1 MLFISTTHQ
10 PASDLGYL
18 LRKNPANLYEGKT
31 AFGTLK
37 VFYPEVSEEKTTAAF
52 VVEID
57 PIALVRRKEDQ
68 GSAEQYV
75 NDRPY
80 TANSYVSVGIA
91 EAFGSAMS
99 GGSKERPE
107 LAETPIPISI
117 RIPVLRAKKGED
129 LIRRIFEPL
138 GYRVEVTALPL
149 DEQFPEWG
157 ESFYFDVSLH
167 GTHRLCD
174 SLRHLYVLL
183 PVLDEKK
190 HYYMDKQEVDK
201 ILSKGQGWLADHPE
215 KSVILR
221 TSLGRKPSL
230 MREAFEQ
237 LSNAEPEF
245 KTPDEEAS
253 DTDEATNQP
262 VERAPK
268 KVTLHRQR
276 HDRVTELVRELKPKS
291 IIDLGCGEGKFIR
304 SIIPIQGIE
313 KIVGLELS
321 YYTLERATK
330 MLQLEDGGGR
340 YGHRVELIHGSLL
353 YRDARTEGFDV
364 ATVIEVIEHMEA
376 HRLPAF
382 AKVVFGY
389 AKPKTVIVTTPNRE
403 YNAVYNEIELRHDDH
418 RFEWTRA
425 EFQTWVDEVCAQYG
439 YQAEIEGIGDLHPEY
454 GCPSQMAVFKR

>member
-1 MLFISTTHQ
+1 MLFISTTHN

-37 VFYPEVSEEKTTAAF
+37 VFYPEVSEEKTTAVL

-91 EAFGSAMS
+91 EAFGSAMG

-107 LAETPIPISI
+107 LAETAIPLTL
-117 RIPVLRAKKGED
+117 RIPVVRAKKGED
-129 LIRRIFEPL
+129 LIRRFFEPL
-138 GYRVEVTALPL
+138 GYSVEITALPL
-149 DEQFPEWG
+149 DEKFPEWG
-157 ESFYFDVSLH
+157 QSSYFDVTLT
-167 GTHRLCD
+167 GTQRLCD
-174 SLRHLYVLL
+174 ALRHVYVLL

-190 HYYMDKQEVDK
+190 HYYMDKQEVEK
-201 ILSKGQGWLADHPE
+201 IISKGKGWLADHPE
-215 KSVILR
+215 KALILR

-237 LSNAEPEF
+237 LSNAEPDL
-245 KTPDEEAS
+245 KAPDEESVDPA
-253 DTDEATNQP
+253 EATNQP

-268 KVTLHRQR
+268 KQTLHRQR

-291 IIDLGCGEGKFIR
+291 VIDLGCGEGKFIR

-321 YYTLERATK
+321 YYTLERAIKT
-330 MLQLEDGGGR
+330 LQLEDGGGR

-353 YRDARTEGFDV
+353 YRDKRTEGFDV

-382 AKVVFGY
+382 AKVVFGF

-403 YNAVYNEIELRHDDH
+403 YNAVYNDIEFRHDDH
-418 RFEWTRA
+418 RFEWTRE
-425 EFQTWVDEVCAQYG
+425 EFQNWVNGVCDQFG
-439 YQAEIEGIGDLHPEY
+439 YEAEIEGIGDEHPEY